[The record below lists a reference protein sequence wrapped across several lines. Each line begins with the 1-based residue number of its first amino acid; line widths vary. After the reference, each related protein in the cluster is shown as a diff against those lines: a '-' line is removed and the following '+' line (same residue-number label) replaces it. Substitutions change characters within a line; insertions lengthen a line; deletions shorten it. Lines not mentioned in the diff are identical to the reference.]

1 MSNETNDPIAA
12 AAAQLQTQ
20 DKPQG
25 LVGELLD
32 DVRELGEKIEN
43 FINPQEDAMGN
54 RRVADAPETATD
66 SSGSSSAEASTVG
79 SMDAAATDVRGE
91 DPNAGASVAESNS
104 GADLGSSAELAS
116 QKPDTAD
123 RSVSASLVER
133 ARASIDHLRAHLWT
147 FEHSAVAHL
156 HKDLDFVES
165 LFK

>member
-1 MSNETNDPIAA
+1 
-12 AAAQLQTQ
+12 
-20 DKPQG
+20 
-25 LVGELLD
+25 
-32 DVRELGEKIEN
+32 
-43 FINPQEDAMGN
+43 MGN

-91 DPNAGASVAESNS
+91 DPNGAASAAGSVS
-104 GADLGSSAELAS
+104 GADSESSAQPAS
-116 QKPDTAD
+116 QNDGTAD
-123 RSVSASLVER
+123 RNVSASLVER